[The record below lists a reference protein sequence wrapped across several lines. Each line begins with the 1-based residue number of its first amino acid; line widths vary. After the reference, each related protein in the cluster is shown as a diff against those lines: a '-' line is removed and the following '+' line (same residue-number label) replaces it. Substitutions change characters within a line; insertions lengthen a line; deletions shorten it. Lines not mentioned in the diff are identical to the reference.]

1 MGFGIFN
8 IQKKSF
14 KNSQLRLK
22 WNMFQKML
30 KINGDAIYALHN
42 GVSIVKEAGKLSV
55 YKEMKKL
62 LIISVP
68 VEKNQHHKNGNIQT
82 FTVGKPNG
90 EISKEE
96 RWNAIVFL
104 SSTGKLMKLN
114 QIILQKIFNV
124 SQSTIAKD
132 ISSLK
137 DEGKI
142 CPDFT
147 SVSAE

>member
-1 MGFGIFN
+1 MEYVPEDVKDKWTAAFSKG
-8 IQKKSF
+8 KCL
-14 KNSQLRLK
+14 KNKQVR
-22 WNMFQKML
+22 
-30 KINGDAIYALHN
+30 DAIYALHN